1 MRKILLSVGTN
12 HSLLGIRNTVFVNAG
27 YAVIPAKSGA
37 VAIQQIQCHHL
48 AALIIGHSLS
58 PSLKERITEAAKQKQ
73 LPVVVLHTY
82 EHEAPIP
89 AADAN
94 LCGIEGAAAILRVLT
109 ELLGESKPES
119 ATEEVEQPIGYLRQQ
134 SGSL

>member
-27 YAVIPAKSGA
+27 YAVVPAKTGA
-37 VAIQQIQCHHL
+37 VALQQIQSHRL
-48 AALIIGHSLS
+48 AAVVIGHSLS
-58 PSLKERITEAAKQKQ
+58 RSLKERITEAAKQKQ

-82 EHEAPIP
+82 EHEAPVSD
-89 AADAN
+89 ADAN
-94 LCGIEGAAAILRVLT
+94 LCGIEGAAAILRVLA